1 MNRTESNRENGPRY
15 RLNMERI
22 VTGQLNGGGPEISMR
37 SQNGSIYILRRR
49 DVITVPGNEL

>member
-1 MNRTESNRENGPRY
+1 
-15 RLNMERI
+15 MERI